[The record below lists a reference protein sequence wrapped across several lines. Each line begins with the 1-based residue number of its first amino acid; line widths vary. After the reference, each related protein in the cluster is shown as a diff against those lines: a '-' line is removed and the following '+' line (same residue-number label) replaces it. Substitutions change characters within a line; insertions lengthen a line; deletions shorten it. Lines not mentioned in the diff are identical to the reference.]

1 MFYVRDN
8 QAFATALDESDGKD
22 GGEEF
27 VRVAPRRL
35 RALPPRPDDDRIP
48 SLPAQQIED
57 AEDGG
62 MPAMCGLQCS
72 PTMLLDQCNNPVD
85 RA

>member
-27 VRVAPRRL
+27 VRVAPRLL
-35 RALPPRPDDDRIP
+35 RASAPC
-48 SLPAQQIED
+48 PAT
-57 AEDGG
+57 G
-62 MPAMCGLQCS
+62 
-72 PTMLLDQCNNPVD
+72 
-85 RA
+85 R